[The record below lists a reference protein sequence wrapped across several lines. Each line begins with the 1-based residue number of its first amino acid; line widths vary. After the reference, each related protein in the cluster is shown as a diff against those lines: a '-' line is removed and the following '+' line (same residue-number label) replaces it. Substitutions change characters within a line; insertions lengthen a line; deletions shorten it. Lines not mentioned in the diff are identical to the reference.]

1 MKTLMEIYKSKYQQ
15 LETEELPSMN
25 QYKYLV
31 EMDLNKSYEASLA
44 AIGPKSK
51 EKMSQYVSLA
61 GTVPNSV
68 ESGWRHEVT

>member
-25 QYKYLV
+25 QYQYLV

-44 AIGPKSK
+44 AIGPKSP
-51 EKMSQYVSLA
+51 EKMS
-61 GTVPNSV
+61 
-68 ESGWRHEVT
+68 